1 MKTTLSLLLVL
12 FIGSTAL
19 KGQTSGNPV
28 VDVILTGYSVRAFT
42 SVPVTDQQIDLIL
55 KCGIKA
61 PSARNTQLWKF
72 TVVKNID
79 LINEIAPNITPGNIF
94 IVVSGSE
101 TAPEGV
107 NVDFDCALAIENM
120 FVAVQGLGL
129 GGHIYGSPA
138 PKINSSMK
146 QKLDIPEGYRA
157 IAVLRVGNVD
167 KTVDAVSAATPR
179 KTIEEIVNYKK

>member
-1 MKTTLSLLLVL
+1 MKTTLALLLL
-12 FIGSTAL
+12 LLMGITKLAGQST
-19 KGQTSGNPV
+19 GNPV
-28 VDVILTGYSVRAFT
+28 VDVILTGYSVKAFT
-42 SVPVTDQQIDLIL
+42 SEPVTDQQIDMII

-72 TVVKNID
+72 TVVKNND
-79 LINEIAPNITPGNIF
+79 LVNEIAPNITPGNIF

-138 PKINSSMK
+138 AKINSSMK
-146 QKLDIPEGYRA
+146 QKLGIPEGYRA
-157 IAVLRVGNVD
+157 IAALRIGNVD

-179 KTIEEIVNYKK
+179 KALEEIVNYKK